1 MVMELPRTTLQTM
14 GQAAT
19 WRGSSWWLAVLF
31 TSLMLLLGACGGH
44 APPQTRQVKRIKP
57 EILTS
62 QFLQARTSAQTQIQ
76 QFQQSI
82 SQAER
87 HGLNVAAYRLQLNE
101 DLQDFQND
109 LTTKA
114 YSDLSAAVQTQAMA
128 LEVGLTRHDLQALG
142 TLIGETNIN
151 NDYEYRDAVDAYG
164 DQQANFQNA
173 QTLGDYQQVDTQA
186 ETLVTNLNALLANL
200 SDKTPHDQPHTT
212 DLELMQNYQLLT
224 GKVIVVSLT
233 EQTLREYDN
242 GQLVGWMY
250 VVTGQRAAQ
259 TPPGLWHVIMK
270 GTNLTFKSPDPP
282 GSALWYP
289 PTHINYGLLYHDNGY
304 FLHDATWRS
313 YFGPGA
319 NLPHNDY
326 TSGQYSDTGTH
337 GCINMNLDDTIK
349 LYNWTPVGTPVLV
362 Y

>member
-1 MVMELPRTTLQTM
+1 MEHPRKTLQTLHR
-14 GQAAT
+14 AAL
-19 WRGSSWWLAVLF
+19 WQGSSWWLAVLGA
-31 TSLMLLLGACGGH
+31 SLLLLLSACGGNTT
-44 APPQTRQVKRIKP
+44 PPQTRQVKRIKP
-57 EILTS
+57 EILSS
-62 QFLQARTSAQTQIQ
+62 QFLQDRTSAQTQIQ

-87 HGLNVAAYRLQLNE
+87 HGLNVASYRLQLNE
-101 DLQDFQND
+101 DLQDFQD
-109 LTTKA
+109 GLTAKA
-114 YSDLSAAVQTQAMA
+114 YSSLSDAVQTQTLD
-128 LEVGLTRHDLQALG
+128 LEVGLSRYDLQTLG
-142 TLIGETNIN
+142 ALIGKTSIN

-164 DQQANFQNA
+164 DQQVNFQNA
-173 QTLGDYQQVDTQA
+173 QTLSDYQQVDAQV
-186 ETLVTNLNALLANL
+186 ETLVTNLNALLVNL
-200 SDKTPHDQPHTT
+200 NDKTAHDQPHAT
-212 DLELMQNYQLLT
+212 DLQLMQNYQLLT

-259 TPPGLWHVIMK
+259 SPPGLWHVLTK
-270 GTNLTFKSPDPP
+270 GTNLTFKSSEPK

-289 PTHINYGLLYHDNGY
+289 PTHINYGMLYHTDGY

-319 NLPHNDY
+319 NLPHDDY

-337 GCINMNLDDTIK
+337 GCINMNLDNTIK

>member
-1 MVMELPRTTLQTM
+1 L
-14 GQAAT
+14 
-19 WRGSSWWLAVLF
+19 S
-31 TSLMLLLGACGGH
+31 
-44 APPQTRQVKRIKP
+44 
-57 EILTS
+57 S
-62 QFLQARTSAQTQIQ
+62 QFLQARASAQTQIR
-76 QFQQSI
+76 QFQQAI
-82 SQAER
+82 SHAEQR
-87 HGLNVAAYRLQLNE
+87 GMNVSAYRLQLNE
-101 DLQDFQND
+101 DLQEFQGE
-109 LTTKA
+109 LTSQA
-114 YSDLSAAVQTQAMA
+114 YAGIAGAVQTQAAA
-128 LEVGLTRHDLQALG
+128 LELGLTRYDLQELG
-142 TLIGETNIN
+142 TLIGQTKIT

-164 DQQANFQNA
+164 DQRLNFQYA
-173 QTLGDYQQVDTQA
+173 QTPDDYRQVATQA
-186 ETLVTNLNALLANL
+186 ETLVTNLSALLANL
-200 SDKTPHDQPHTT
+200 SDRAPHDEPHAT
-212 DLELMQNYQLLT
+212 DLELIQDYQLT

-242 GQLVGWMY
+242 GQLVGWIY

-304 FLHDATWRS
+304 FLHDAPWRS

-319 NLPHNDY
+319 NLPHDDY

-337 GCINMNLDDTIK
+337 GCINMTLDDTIR
-349 LYNWTPVGTPVLV
+349 LYNWARVGTPVLV